1 MVGLFDENGTN
12 KIGLGTWQLGLKG
25 WGRDYEESELVE
37 GLKFGINNGLNFVD
51 TAEIYGMGKSES
63 LVGEVVSE
71 FERKQLFIATKLAG
85 FNATKGRVRKSL
97 TNSLKRLRMDYL
109 DLYQVHWEPSLYTN
123 LTDLFRE
130 LEEVAKEGLINHIG
144 VSNFSAK
151 SIEKANGSMKELK
164 IESNQIKFNL
174 VERPN
179 SELLS
184 FMKANAIKLIAW
196 SPLAQGFLSG
206 KYSSESKPSGSVRK
220 INRLFSPSS
229 FERFGPL
236 LSELRRISDERKLS
250 PIQLVLA
257 YEKHIGILPIPGFKN
272 VKQVKDLVS
281 ANSLELSEQEV
292 FSIDSALQKSGVL
305 ETSIGFYPRIL
316 PNFIARLG
324 FLLI

>member
-1 MVGLFDENGTN
+1 MVGLFDENGSS

-25 WGRDYEESELVE
+25 WGKDYEESELVE
-37 GLKFGINNGLNFVD
+37 ALKFGINNGLNFVD

-63 LVGEVVSE
+63 IVGEVVSE
-71 FERKQLFIATKLAG
+71 LERKQFFIATKLAG
-85 FNATKGRVRKSL
+85 FNATKKKVRKSL
-97 TNSLKRLRMDYL
+97 TSSLKRLKVDYL

-123 LTDLFRE
+123 MADLFRE

-144 VSNFSAK
+144 TSNFSIK

-179 SELLS
+179 PEMLS

-196 SPLAQGFLSG
+196 SPLAQGFLTG
-206 KYSSESKPSGSVRK
+206 KYSGRSKPSGSVRK
-220 INRLFSPSS
+220 INRLFSSSS
-229 FERFGPL
+229 FERFAPF
-236 LSELRRISDERKLS
+236 LSELRKISDQRKVS
-250 PIQLVLA
+250 PVQLVLA
-257 YEKHIGILPIPGFKN
+257 YEKHIGVLPIPGFKN
-272 VKQVKDLVS
+272 VKQVKDLVA
-281 ANSLELSEQEV
+281 ANSLKLSDQEV
-292 FSIDSALQKSGVL
+292 SSIDLALQKSGVL

-316 PNFIARLG
+316 PNFIAKLG